1 MARLKRWIG
10 IDQGCTKMLMTA
22 QVEGGYIDKTVPT
35 GMEVTPEYLSRE
47 INAFIDGLPY
57 RPEGIGM
64 ATVGLVEGD
73 TLASSHLRA
82 LEGMKASRFARPGCP
97 CAFIND
103 VKAAM
108 VAESEAYPK
117 GESMVLIMAGSGFAM
132 SVRDQGV
139 FVSGRHGW
147 AGELG
152 SNVYPYH
159 GEIRALDKISGGYAI
174 LEAAGCPV
182 EELLA
187 ALERD
192 EGWAKA
198 VIEEAGR
205 YFGLALVDVL
215 HSFNP
220 EILVVG
226 GSTATYKGYMEAA
239 VRTAEAY
246 TYPAIWKDCRI
257 VRPQDPKRIVAL
269 GARLFAFRQ
278 HHGGNEGW

>member
-1 MARLKRWIG
+1 M
-10 IDQGCTKMLMTA
+10 
-22 QVEGGYIDKTVPT
+22 
-35 GMEVTPEYLSRE
+35 
-47 INAFIDGLPY
+47 
-57 RPEGIGM
+57 
-64 ATVGLVEGD
+64 
-73 TLASSHLRA
+73 
-82 LEGMKASRFARPGCP
+82 
-97 CAFIND
+97 
-103 VKAAM
+103 
-108 VAESEAYPK
+108 
-117 GESMVLIMAGSGFAM
+117 
-132 SVRDQGV
+132 
-139 FVSGRHGW
+139 
-147 AGELG
+147 
-152 SNVYPYH
+152 YPYH

>member
-1 MARLKRWIG
+1 MAGLNRWIG
-10 IDQGCTKMLMTA
+10 VDQGCTKMLMTA

-35 GMEVTPEYLSRE
+35 GMDVTPDYLVRE
-47 INAFIDGLPY
+47 ISAFIDGLPY
-57 RPEGIGM
+57 QPEGIGM
-64 ATVGLVEGD
+64 APVGLVEGA
-73 TLASSHLRA
+73 TLARSHLRA
-82 LEGMKASRFARPGCP
+82 LEGMKTALFARPGCP
-97 CAFIND
+97 CSFIND
-103 VKAAM
+103 IKAAM
-108 VAESEAYPK
+108 VAESEAYPN
-117 GESMVLIMAGSGFAM
+117 GESMALIMAGSGFAM

-187 ALERD
+187 ALEREED
-192 EGWAKA
+192 WARA
-198 VIEEAGR
+198 IIEEAGF

-220 EILVVG
+220 EVLVVG
-226 GSTATYKGYMEAA
+226 GSTATYKGYMETAL
-239 VRTAEAY
+239 RTAESY
-246 TYPAIWKDCRI
+246 TYPDIWQDCRI
-257 VRPQDPKRIVAL
+257 VRPQDTKRIVAL
-269 GARLFAFRQ
+269 GARLFAYRQ
-278 HHGGNEGW
+278 YQAGGEA

>member
-1 MARLKRWIG
+1 MAGLSRWIG
-10 IDQGCTKMLMTA
+10 VDQGCTKMLMTA

-35 GMEVTPEYLSRE
+35 GMDVTPDYLVRE
-47 INAFIDGLPY
+47 ISAFIDGLPY
-57 RPEGIGM
+57 QPEGIGM

-82 LEGMKASRFARPGCP
+82 LEGMKTSLFARPGCP
-97 CAFIND
+97 CSFIND

-108 VAESEAYPK
+108 VAESEAYPN
-117 GESMVLIMAGSGFAM
+117 GESMALIMAGSGFAM

-187 ALERD
+187 ALEREED
-192 EGWAKA
+192 WARA
-198 VIEEAGR
+198 IIEEAGF

-220 EILVVG
+220 EVLVVG
-226 GSTATYKGYMEAA
+226 GSTATYKGYMETAL
-239 VRTAEAY
+239 RTAESY
-246 TYPAIWKDCRI
+246 TYPDIWQDCRI
-257 VRPQDPKRIVAL
+257 VRPQDTKRIVAL
-269 GARLFAFRQ
+269 GARLFAYRQ
-278 HHGGNEGW
+278 YQAGGEA